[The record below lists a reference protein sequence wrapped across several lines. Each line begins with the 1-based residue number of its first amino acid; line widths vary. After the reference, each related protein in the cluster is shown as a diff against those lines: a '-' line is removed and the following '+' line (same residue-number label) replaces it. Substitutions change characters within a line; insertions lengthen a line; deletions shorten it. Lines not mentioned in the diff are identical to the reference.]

1 MTKRIVVTPQAKQ
14 EPINWNI
21 RQEATPARKKH
32 VIVWV
37 IITLLLFLA
46 VLFYPARLRG
56 AIKIMRSFGLWEK
69 TKALAARSFCFI
81 IGVFSMAI
89 ALIAWLLISP
99 FLLLRLVWRKIK
111 AIKWKEF
118 IGTKKGLAF
127 SVFAFL
133 SIAGLTLYLTKPAPP
148 LPLIV
153 MGKQP
158 PQLDSTAKPPQ
169 AMDSIAQTE
178 PIPTQEEQLN
188 AMAVALQQLVHEA
201 DSSFNYSVNHS
212 SKISLE
218 EHFQRQ
224 YMAQTLMCAEDSL
237 MGGVLLREGAGTV
250 DSLAAKYAVPAIIK
264 LLAHKEQQ
272 VDGTEGAEKK
282 QLQNQL
288 FALQAIKVAA
298 EQGRVR
304 TLPRP

>member
-1 MTKRIVVTPQAKQ
+1 MEIISDGDYTANDIVGKRFVSTSPAPQHRNVSEFFKKRIQQTGRIWRVSRVVAWGMSK
-14 EPINWNI
+14 
-21 RQEATPARKKH
+21 RLHKRLEAIHGLVADSG
-32 VIVWV
+32 VWEIAV
-37 IITLLLFLA
+37 SVA
-46 VLFYPARLRG
+46 VLTIILWRTSSFIQKPAKHANINPVTTAVMPTAPQLRVKFTPIQPD
-56 AIKIMRSFGLWEK
+56 ALVTKDTLKVRVIQETQL
-69 TKALAARSFCFI
+69 KAL
-81 IGVFSMAI
+81 
-89 ALIAWLLISP
+89 
-99 FLLLRLVWRKIK
+99 
-111 AIKWKEF
+111 
-118 IGTKKGLAF
+118 T
-127 SVFAFL
+127 
-133 SIAGLTLYLTKPAPP
+133 
-148 LPLIV
+148 
-153 MGKQP
+153 
-158 PQLDSTAKPPQ
+158 
-169 AMDSIAQTE
+169 
-178 PIPTQEEQLN
+178 
-188 AMAVALQQLVHEA
+188 VALQQLVHEA

-250 DSLAAKYAVPAIIK
+250 DSLAAKYAVPAIAR

-272 VDGTEGAEKK
+272 VDWAEGAEKK